1 MGYSYSLVLQD
12 NDQPNLIV
20 PVSWSGRSVLLCTDC
35 GVAGS
40 LLIPPGDFISPEAM
54 DHCARSCGICRN
66 LIEAKAF
73 TGNIPTGVA
82 LVWA

>member
-1 MGYSYSLVLQD
+1 MRSRKKPATGGRATGYSYSLVLQD

-40 LLIPPGDFISPEAM
+40 LLIPPGDFISP
-54 DHCARSCGICRN
+54 DHGPLRPFIWN
-66 LIEAKAF
+66 LPEL
-73 TGNIPTGVA
+73 N
-82 LVWA
+82 